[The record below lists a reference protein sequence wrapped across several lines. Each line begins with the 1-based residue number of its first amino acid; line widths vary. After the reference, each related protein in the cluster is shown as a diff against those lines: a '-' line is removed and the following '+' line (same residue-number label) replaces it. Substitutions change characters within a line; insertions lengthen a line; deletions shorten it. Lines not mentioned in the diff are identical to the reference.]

1 MRNKATDPAFARLRA
16 LVLADCDLL
25 NELAGLTDEEP
36 FVTRLVEL
44 AASHGIATSE
54 HAIRLTIRPDPLGL
68 SRFAPVEPTQSR
80 WPPPGFLPVMAGGQG
95 SGFVIDWAWFGPE
108 PLTEPFFEGAIRAA
122 LRRPFNRMF
131 RWRMSLADFLAGA
144 AQQAESRLT
153 PDGFIFHMSRC
164 GSTLVSQMLAQS
176 DCNIAISEAS
186 PIDAAVRTNSPE
198 ILRAMVKAFGR
209 PRSGHERRFFIKL
222 DSWHALALPLFE
234 RTFPDTPWLFLY
246 RDPLEVMV
254 SQAREPGSQMVPQLV
269 APSIYGIDGPNI
281 PGPDYTAR
289 VLNRIC
295 AAAADALAS
304 PRGRAINY
312 RNLPDAFETDILPH
326 FCVAPGATER
336 AAMRGACRF
345 DAKTPSM
352 TFAADSAAKQAAA
365 SENLRALAG
374 RHLVDIVGRLDAIA
388 AEHADR
394 RATTLL

>member
-122 LRRPFNRMF
+122 LRRPFNRAF
-131 RWRMSLADFLAGA
+131 RWRMSLTDFLAGA
-144 AQQAESRLT
+144 AQPATKALK

-186 PIDAAVRTNSPE
+186 PIDAAVQTNSPE
-198 ILRAMVKAFGR
+198 ILRAMVEAFGR
-209 PRSGHERRFFIKL
+209 PRSGHEQRFFIKL
-222 DSWHALALPLFE
+222 DSWHALALPLFD
-234 RTFPDTPWLFLY
+234 RAFPETPWVFLF
-246 RDPLEVMV
+246 RDPVEVLV
-254 SQAREPGSQMVPQLV
+254 SQQREPGAQMVPTLV
-269 APSIYGIDGPNI
+269 APSIYGIDGTNI

-295 AAAADALAS
+295 TAAAGALGS
-304 PRGRAINY
+304 RRGLAINY
-312 RNLPDAFETDILPH
+312 RNLPQAFEARILPH
-326 FCVAPGATER
+326 FGTAPGGTEMEAMR
-336 AAMRGACRF
+336 AARRA

-352 TFAADSAAKQAAA
+352 PFSADSAAKQAAA
-365 SENLRALAG
+365 SDNLRALAQ
-374 RHLVDIVGRLDAIA
+374 RHLTDIIDDLDAIA
-388 AEHADR
+388 TAQAKGQ
-394 RATTLL
+394 AATLL